1 MLSWT
6 SIKSFVKGVMLG
18 KISDALDKSINEQK
32 KEAEVTHRESVSK
45 QHVSPQSDMR
55 LDLNASRPRND
66 AGGFSDDPSEVGG
79 VPKRTPTPV
88 NQQIGEID
96 KNIISYYKPQTV
108 EAEQF
113 RILKT
118 NIVFPEKGDPPKTIM
133 VTSAMPGEGKSFVAT
148 NLAVSLAQNIDNHV
162 LLVDCDMRRPTIHS
176 LFGYK
181 NSIPGLSTY
190 LSGQAALPSL
200 LVRTAIEKLTILPG
214 GPPPP
219 NPSELLSSE
228 RMASLLEE
236 LKTRYSDRFVVIDTP
251 PPKLTAEAS
260 ALAKLVDGIIV
271 IVKYGA
277 TNRELVRNLTEM
289 FERKK
294 ILGVVLNHFDTTAG
308 GGYGYGKYGP
318 YGTYGTYYGDRPVG

>member
-1 MLSWT
+1 M
-6 SIKSFVKGVMLG
+6 G

-32 KEAEVTHRESVSK
+32 KGTETDHRASISK
-45 QHVSPQSDMR
+45 ERVSPQSDMR
-55 LDLNASRPRND
+55 LDLNASKPRND
-66 AGGFSDDPSEVGG
+66 AGGFSEEPAAPDIAPTRPSVATGQPAG
-79 VPKRTPTPV
+79 K
-88 NQQIGEID
+88 ID

-133 VTSAMPGEGKSFVAT
+133 VTSAMPGEGKSFAAA

-181 NSIPGLSTY
+181 SNVPGLSTY

-200 LVRTAIEKLTILPG
+200 LVRTVIEKLTILPG

-236 LKTRYSDRFVVIDTP
+236 LKTRYRDRFVVIDTP

-271 IVKYGA
+271 IVKYGT

-289 FERKK
+289 FDREK
-294 ILGVVLNHFDTTAG
+294 ILGVVFNHFDNTAG
-308 GGYGYGKYGP
+308 GAYGYGKYGP
-318 YGTYGTYYGDRPVG
+318 YGTYGTYYGDRSVR

>member
-1 MLSWT
+1 M
-6 SIKSFVKGVMLG
+6 G

-32 KEAEVTHRESVSK
+32 KEAEANHRTLVSK
-45 QHVSPQSDMR
+45 KNASPQSDMH
-55 LDLNASRPRND
+55 LDLSASKPRND
-66 AGGFSDDPSEVGG
+66 AGGFSEEPAAARV
-79 VPKRTPTPV
+79 TPTGSSVPMA
-88 NQQIGEID
+88 QSAGEID
-96 KNIISYYKPQTV
+96 KNIISFYKPQTV

-133 VTSAMPGEGKSFVAT
+133 VTSAMPGEGKSFVAA

-162 LLVDCDMRRPTIHS
+162 LLVDCDMRRPTIHT
-176 LFGYK
+176 LFGCK
-181 NSIPGLSTY
+181 SGVPGLSTY
-190 LSGQAALPSL
+190 LAGQAALPSL
-200 LVRTAIEKLTILPG
+200 LVRTVIEKLTILPG

-236 LKTRYSDRFVVIDTP
+236 LKTRYRDRFVVIDTP

-260 ALAKLVDGIIV
+260 ALAKLVDGIII

-277 TNRELVRNLTEM
+277 TNRDLVRNLTEM
-289 FERKK
+289 FDREK
-294 ILGVVLNHFDTTAG
+294 ILGVVFNHFDNTAG
-308 GGYGYGKYGP
+308 GVYGYGKYGP
-318 YGTYGTYYGDRPVG
+318 YGTYETYYGDRSTG